1 MAHAA
6 ETFDFI
12 VTGAGSAGCAVAA
25 RLSESGRY
33 TVLLLEA
40 GPPDTNR
47 WIHIPLGAAK
57 VFVDASVN
65 WRFETEPVESLNG
78 RTLYQP
84 RGKVLGGTSSING
97 TVYMRGTPGDYN
109 QWRQM
114 GCTGWDWDSVLPF
127 FKKAEDQERGP
138 SELHG
143 TGGPLRVSNIPTEYE
158 LPAAMIAAAEQAG
171 IPRNPD
177 FNGPTQEGTGYYQF
191 TASKTKRWSSARAYL
206 EPAKARENLKIET
219 NAHTTRI
226 VLTDGRASGVVF
238 RQDSI
243 ERTAHARREV
253 IISGGAFG
261 SPHLLQLSGIGPA
274 AVLQSHGIAVQHD
287 LAGVGE
293 NLQDHFNTYI
303 PYRCAKPVTANDLAI
318 SMRRRLMAGAQYLL
332 FGKGMMANTGVHAGA
347 FVRSDPSL
355 ERPDLQ
361 MNFLPWGTKGRT
373 AAGVEVY
380 PFSAFC
386 ISPVHLRPEGRG
398 QVRLKSPDPLAAPAI
413 HYEFLKTEY
422 DRRAILY
429 GVRLA
434 REIARQ
440 AALAG
445 YTLGEI
451 TPGADVTDDEGLLE
465 DVRNRAVANYHP
477 VGTCR
482 MGVGNDAVVDPG
494 LRLHGIDGLRVADAS
509 IMPMIPAGNT
519 NAPSIMIGEKCA
531 AMVLEDAM

>member
-219 NAHTTRI
+219 NAHATRI

-318 SMRRRLMAGAQYLL
+318 SLRRRLMAGAQYLL
-332 FGKGMMANTGVHAGA
+332 FGKGMMANTGAHFASARYTCGQRAVGRYASNRPIHWRHRLSITSFSRRNTIAA
-347 FVRSDPSL
+347 RSCTEFAL
-355 ERPDLQ
+355 RAKLRGRP
-361 MNFLPWGTKGRT
+361 PWPATRSG
-373 AAGVEVY
+373 
-380 PFSAFC
+380 
-386 ISPVHLRPEGRG
+386 
-398 QVRLKSPDPLAAPAI
+398 KS
-413 HYEFLKTEY
+413 
-422 DRRAILY
+422 
-429 GVRLA
+429 
-434 REIARQ
+434 RQ
-440 AALAG
+440 AQTSPMTKACWRMCAIEPWPTIIPLGPAEWALAM
-445 YTLGEI
+445 T
-451 TPGADVTDDEGLLE
+451 
-465 DVRNRAVANYHP
+465 RW
-477 VGTCR
+477 
-482 MGVGNDAVVDPG
+482 
-494 LRLHGIDGLRVADAS
+494 
-509 IMPMIPAGNT
+509 
-519 NAPSIMIGEKCA
+519 
-531 AMVLEDAM
+531 